1 VAHLKRTNRLPG
13 AVLPADERTMRPLV
27 QAPEDFIVIA
37 AGSKAGVFSAF
48 IPGWGG
54 KNSSQSVTKEIR
66 RPSAV
71 R

>member
-1 VAHLKRTNRLPG
+1 MAGAILPE
-13 AVLPADERTMRPLV
+13 DEATMRPIV

-54 KNSSQSVTKEIR
+54 KNASQSVTKEIR
-66 RPSAV
+66 RP
-71 R
+71 